1 MNKNRVAPLYI
12 WAQPFFS
19 CCLHIIYI
27 FVIDYFFEVFCIL
40 NIVDGFS
47 LFCAIAI
54 SGKLGICKTIASM
67 AATLPS
73 DGIEVRKHINYHKL
87 S

>member
-1 MNKNRVAPLYI
+1 MGRNPFLVVAYTL
-12 WAQPFFS
+12 
-19 CCLHIIYI
+19 YI

-40 NIVDGFS
+40 NIVNGFS

-54 SGKLGICKTIASM
+54 SAKLGVCKTIASM